1 MEQKEKTALGLLTP
15 EQLDI
20 KVGELTV
27 RERLHVLQG
36 GDVSI
41 LRGNTNSSTGTS
53 LFDLIFG
60 ESSEIDIATFKN
72 ISNKL
77 KVPTRFQRKFVKDLA
92 GQQSIMTAIFQ
103 NKLLNPLYFSLK
115 RTEGIIEIIDGQ
127 QRWTTLRNFVNNKF
141 PLGTDTIVMGRNG
154 LKINL
159 GGLTYSQIENE
170 LPAGDDLLNKLF
182 NDIYLPVVFY
192 EGTEAQIRQEFINL
206 NTGAT
211 GLNKIEILLAH
222 NSNVFS
228 SARKY
233 NDKYNWDVCGIETTR
248 FTAAELILKSLSYQL
263 SGPKKVTIQDLRN
276 LANVSIPASFE
287 STIKDVGSF
296 IDVIPTTARKQFQKG
311 SIRLLIWFLINLR
324 SEYNVIIKD
333 YDKFFQFINQM
344 YLSIQKLKG
353 KIDVG
358 TGKKYWFLYM
368 IARDSSD
375 VITTLSNETNL
386 YLDMKLKECGS
397 WKVFAD
403 ETGIQLRELE
413 RNVGKQQRWEILLNQ
428 DSICPECGKIVYLGD
443 DNHHIDH
450 YAVGGSNSVENSR
463 ILHKKCHDLHHA
475 NDKISEVEENDDD
488 DIETD
493 DI

>member
-1 MEQKEKTALGLLTP
+1 MIEKQKTALGLLTP

-20 KVGELTV
+20 KVGNLTV
-27 RERLHVLQG
+27 RERLHVVQG
-36 GDVSI
+36 GDVTL
-41 LRGNTNSSTGTS
+41 LRGSINNSTGTS
-53 LFDLIFG
+53 LFDLVFG

-77 KVPTRFQRKFVKDLA
+77 KVPERFQRKFVKDIA
-92 GQQSIMTAIFQ
+92 GQQSIMSAIFQ

-141 PLGTDTIVMGRNG
+141 SLGNGTIVTGRNG

-159 GGLTYSQIENE
+159 SGLTYTQIETE

-211 GLNKIEILLAH
+211 GLNKIEILLAYD
-222 NSNVFS
+222 SNVYSF
-228 SARKY
+228 ARKY
-233 NDKYNWDVCGIETTR
+233 NDKYKWDLCGIETTR
-248 FTAAELILKSLSYQL
+248 YTAAELILKSLTYQL
-263 SGPKKVTIQDLRN
+263 SGAKKVGITDLRN
-276 LANVSIPASFE
+276 LSNVTIPSSFE
-287 STIKDVGSF
+287 TTIKDVGSF
-296 IDVIPTTARKQFQKG
+296 INVIPTTAKKQFQKG
-311 SIRLLIWFLINLR
+311 SIRLLMWFLINLR
-324 SEYNVIIKD
+324 SEYNVLIKD

-353 KIDVG
+353 KIDIG

-368 IARDSSD
+368 IARDSAE
-375 VITTLSNETNL
+375 VITTLTNETNL

-397 WKVFAD
+397 LD
-403 ETGIQLRELE
+403 EFREQTGIQLRQLD

-428 DSICPECGKIVYLGD
+428 DSICPECGEVVYLGD
-443 DNHHIDH
+443 DNHHIEH
-450 YAVGGSNSVENSR
+450 YALGGDNSVENSQ
-463 ILHKKCHDLHHA
+463 IMHKKCHDLHHA
-475 NDKISEVEENDDD
+475 NDKISEVEEMDD
-488 DIETD
+488 DIDSD
-493 DI
+493 DN